1 MGNFNY
7 TVIAKDGK
15 QKKGTLEADTR
26 ELAIGQLKVEG
37 NTIIS
42 LEEAS
47 ALNANLSFDIGGKP
61 KPRDMSVLCR
71 QFVSIVEAGVPV
83 ISALQMLSEQTQ
95 NKLLR
100 EAIIG
105 CKKSIEKG
113 STLADAMRQ
122 YPQIF
127 SKIFVTMVEAGEQS
141 GSLAKS
147 FSRMGMQYEKEHTLK
162 ALVRKAAIYPTV
174 LIIVTIIVVI
184 IMLTFVVP
192 TFRDMLESLDTP
204 LPGLTLFLLG
214 LSDWIK
220 NYWYIL
226 ASIVVLIVAGYQ
238 MTKHNQVGKEF
249 LDKTQLKIWKVGDLK
264 TKENA
269 AAFTRTLA
277 TLLATGIPMMEALSI
292 TAGTLSNVLF
302 EKAVLAARDAVS
314 MGSNLSSP
322 LKDSEVFPPLVYHM
336 IGIGE
341 STGDIDGMLDKVADY
356 YDEEVKEATEQ
367 MMALLEP
374 IIIIILAFV
383 VGTIIL
389 SMVLPMKSMYD
400 ALDKA

>member
-1 MGNFNY
+1 
-7 TVIAKDGK
+7 
-15 QKKGTLEADTR
+15 
-26 ELAIGQLKVEG
+26 
-37 NTIIS
+37 
-42 LEEAS
+42 
-47 ALNANLSFDIGGKP
+47 
-61 KPRDMSVLCR
+61 
-71 QFVSIVEAGVPV
+71 
-83 ISALQMLSEQTQ
+83 
-95 NKLLR
+95 
-100 EAIIG
+100 
-105 CKKSIEKG
+105 
-113 STLADAMRQ
+113 
-122 YPQIF
+122 
-127 SKIFVTMVEAGEQS
+127 
-141 GSLAKS
+141 
-147 FSRMGMQYEKEHTLK
+147 
-162 ALVRKAAIYPTV
+162 
-174 LIIVTIIVVI
+174 
-184 IMLTFVVP
+184 
-192 TFRDMLESLDTP
+192 
-204 LPGLTLFLLG
+204 
-214 LSDWIK
+214 
-220 NYWYIL
+220 
-226 ASIVVLIVAGYQ
+226 
-238 MTKHNQVGKEF
+238 MTKHNQAGKEF

-292 TAGTLSNVLF
+292 TAGTLTNVLF

-322 LKDSEVFPPLVYHM
+322 LKDSDVFPPLVYHM

-389 SMVLPMKSMYD
+389 SMVLPMKSMYE